1 MAIRI
6 EGTGNRRTTPHPL
19 TPEGGGAHQPVQE
32 SSGAAFSSQLRQS
45 FGQSQE
51 ERLTKMAME
60 IEAQGKRLSGRVDI
74 GELKA
79 YKRLVADFLEE
90 AVNGF
95 GKFSKESFLDRRGR
109 HRVYATVKTINEK
122 LETLTQEVLK
132 GEKDNLAIAGRIE
145 DIRGLVLDLLL

>member
-79 YKRLVADFLEE
+79 YE

-132 GEKDNLAIAGRIE
+132 AEKDNLAIAGRIE